1 MRLLLTFARMYP
13 WPSMIMLGCLL
24 LAAIAEGL
32 GLSTLLPL
40 LSLAT
45 ASGDGSALSTKP
57 AASQV
62 GKIFDFLLPTLGL
75 TPSIGT
81 LLTLI
86 VVSMSLKAGLVLLA
100 QRQVGYTV
108 AHVATDLRLTLIRS
122 VLAARWEYYIRQSIG
137 GFTNAFATEASR
149 ASQAY
154 LHGATIVELTFEAVL
169 YMAIAATVSWQVTIG
184 TAVVGTVLV
193 VSLGHFVRLTRR
205 AGKRQTALLKVVLA
219 RLTDVLYAVKPLKA
233 MAREGLIGDLLEQ
246 ETRQLKGALQR
257 DVSSQETLKALQE
270 PVVVAVLAGGL
281 YVALY
286 YWNLPLNT
294 LILMTLLFGRALSS
308 LNKVQKQYQQMVS
321 CESAYW
327 SMQETIEQSLTAR
340 EVAPGKIQPTLT
352 QGITLREVSLIY
364 DERPILRTLDLQIP
378 VGQVTAIIGASG
390 TGKTSIADLIVGLIP
405 PHSGTIFIDEVPLP
419 DLDLRAWRTMV
430 GYMPQEGFLL
440 HENVFINVS
449 LGDPTITTADV
460 EAALRAAEAWDFIA
474 TLPEGMF
481 TLAGERGARFSGGQ
495 RQRIAIARALVHKP
509 RLLILDEA
517 TAALDPESEAAI
529 CNTVRKLRGSMTI
542 LIISHQPALLEVA
555 DQVYRLENG
564 TLWPLEEIPTRRAVA
579 SIASR

>member
-1 MRLLLTFARMYP
+1 MYP
-13 WPSMIMLGCLL
+13 WPSVIMLGCLL
-24 LAAIAEGL
+24 LAAVAEGF

-45 ASGDGSALSTKP
+45 ASSDSAALPTKTGN
-57 AASQV
+57 SQF
-62 GKIFDFLLPTLGL
+62 GQIFTFLLSFLGL
-75 TPSIGT
+75 QANIET
-81 LLTLI
+81 LLALI
-86 VVSMSLKAGLVLLA
+86 VVSMFLKSGLVLLA
-100 QRQVGYTV
+100 QRQVGYMV
-108 AHVATDLRLTLIRS
+108 AHVATDLRLTLIRA
-122 VLAARWEYYIRQSIG
+122 VLAARWEYYIRQPIG
-137 GFTNAFATEASR
+137 NFTNAFATEANR

-154 LHGATIVELTFEAVL
+154 LHGATIVELAFEAIL
-169 YMAIAATVSWQVTIG
+169 YMVIAATVSWQATLS
-184 TAVVGTVLV
+184 TAAVGLLLN
-193 VSLGHFVRLTRR
+193 VSLGRFVRMTRR

-233 MAREGLIGDLLEQ
+233 MSREGLIGHLLEQ
-246 ETRQLKGALQR
+246 ETLQLNDAMRR
-257 DVSSQETLKALQE
+257 DVASKETLKALQE

-281 YVALY
+281 YVALHH
-286 YWNLPLNT
+286 WSLPLNT
-294 LILMTLLFGRALSS
+294 LILMTMLFARALSS

-327 SMQETIEQSLTAR
+327 SIQKTIKQSLTAR

-352 QGITLREVSLIY
+352 QGITLREVSLTY
-364 DERPILRTLDLQIP
+364 GERPILRKLDLQIP

-390 TGKTSIADLIVGLIP
+390 TGKTSIADLIVGLVP
-405 PHSGTIFIDEVPLP
+405 PQSGTILIDDVPLI
-419 DLDLRAWRTMV
+419 DLDLHAWRKMV

-440 HENVFINVS
+440 HESIFTNVS
-449 LGDPTITTADV
+449 LGDPTITPTDI
-460 EAALRAAEAWDFIA
+460 EAALRAAEAWNFIA
-474 TLPEGMF
+474 ELPDGIF

-542 LIISHQPALLEVA
+542 LVISHQPALLEVA
-555 DQVYRLENG
+555 DQVYRLEDGIFILTDNG
-564 TLWPLEEIPTRRAVA
+564 LPQRPATHVA
-579 SIASR
+579 G